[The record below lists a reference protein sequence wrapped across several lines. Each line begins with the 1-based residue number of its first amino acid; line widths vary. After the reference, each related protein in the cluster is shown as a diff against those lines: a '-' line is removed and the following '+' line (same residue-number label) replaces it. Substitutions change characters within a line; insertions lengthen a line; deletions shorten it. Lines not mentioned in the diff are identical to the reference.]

1 MDCYGLKMF
10 IDLEFL
16 QMKKYKILLKNIWQ
30 LIKVFLT
37 QKFVI
42 IKYININEHVEQKNN
57 QFVHSNIQ
65 NHQWDVQKYWSPL
78 NEKDNNSL
86 IEKYKTQ
93 NESLNHI
100 SLA

>member
-1 MDCYGLKMF
+1 
-10 IDLEFL
+10 
-16 QMKKYKILLKNIWQ
+16 

-37 QKFVI
+37 QKIVI
-42 IKYININEHVEQKNN
+42 IKYININEHVEQKEN
-57 QFVHSNIQ
+57 QFVHSIIQ